1 MVPLLKYRQFG
12 LRHLTDIGR
21 SPFGTDPLL
30 AFGVGPH
37 RLIRNMKAPSMTSIF
52 PATTPT
58 FSMTLFTSSS
68 RGLCGDRKTVG
79 AMACCKEFM
88 QWCLAHCLSLAP
100 RPLAGDT
107 ARHAWR
113 RRTGSITRHSHW
125 SVLVGIAEVH
135 IGTYACTKG
144 RYYLLARR

>member
-21 SPFGTDPLL
+21 SLFGADPLL

-52 PATTPT
+52 PATAPT

-68 RGLCGDRKTVG
+68 RGLCGDRKTVV

-88 QWCLAHCLSLAP
+88 QWRLAHCLSLAP

-107 ARHAWR
+107 LPGMPGGDVRA
-113 RRTGSITRHSHW
+113 
-125 SVLVGIAEVH
+125 L
-135 IGTYACTKG
+135 
-144 RYYLLARR
+144 LLATVTGQYWLVLQKYI